1 MDHLDATVHLGLPAT
16 PGSIAVVRAVVA
28 SVASR
33 LALAYDAVDDLRIA
47 AAEAS
52 ALLPSSGLEGELP
65 ALTSSRAMPTCTS
78 MIWVEGAAA
87 APELARREG
96 LCRQVLEGLTDVRGR
111 RPGGRRQPGDRA
123 PSADRGTVTD
133 RDPSASRN
141 DPRPS

>member
-1 MDHLDATVHLGLPAT
+1 MDHLDATVHLGLPAD

-52 ALLPSSGLEGELP
+52 ALLLSSGSEGAGS

-78 MIWVEGAAA
+78 RSGS
-87 APELARREG
+87 RG
-96 LCRQVLEGLTDVRGR
+96 LPPPRSSRGER
-111 RPGGRRQPGDRA
+111 GSHGRCWRA
-123 PSADRGTVTD
+123 
-133 RDPSASRN
+133 
-141 DPRPS
+141 